1 MSNGL
6 STAKLN
12 SNLVQIAREEGQLW
26 NRSIGAQIE
35 HWASIG
41 RAFEETP
48 GFTLDRVRAALHG
61 RYDAV
66 LLEADEAELF
76 DDLLDGVM
84 DGTHTQQARDF
95 WADFAG
101 QPNTD
106 L

>member
-12 SNLVQIAREEGQLW
+12 SDLVHIAREEGQLW
-26 NRSIGAQIE
+26 NRSIGSQLE
-35 HWASIG
+35 HGASIG
-41 RAFEETP
+41 RAFEATP

-61 RYDAV
+61 RYDAA
-66 LLEADEAELF
+66 LLEADEAEMF
-76 DDLLDGVM
+76 DDLLGAVM
-84 DGTHTQQARDF
+84 DGAHTQPARDF